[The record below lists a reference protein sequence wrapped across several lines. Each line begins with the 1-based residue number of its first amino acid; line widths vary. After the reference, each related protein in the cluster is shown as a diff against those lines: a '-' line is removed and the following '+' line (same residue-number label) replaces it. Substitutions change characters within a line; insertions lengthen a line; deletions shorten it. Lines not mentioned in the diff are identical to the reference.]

1 MIKIN
6 TNSLP
11 FNVAVATA
19 NVGIGVTVG
28 RAVGTLMRPLLP
40 AEIDLATK
48 IGLNLIT
55 YATTIATSRT
65 IFSEVSRTVDAY
77 NETVVAYNEN
87 NNQTVY
93 N

>member
-55 YATTIATSRT
+55 YSIGLATSRT